1 MRKRER
7 PKSMWCWYFFI
18 FSCFIV
24 FLPYMRKIIF
34 FLKIFNPPLVFKDFG
49 VVYIFLQL
57 SPTCAKLIF
66 FLKYFIPH
74 LSLYINNTE
83 IELIHEFLGIRL
95 DEQLSFKYQIAHIR
109 GKVAIIYNSL
119 IKPHIEYGA
128 AIWGPKVTTT
138 MIKPLITLK
147 KKAIRNICNTAYNS
161 HTEALKKTLN
171 FLQKCPP

>member
-1 MRKRER
+1 MISKYQKAFDTLDHQILLKKLSYYGIKDNER
-7 PKSMWCWYFFI
+7 QTLLYS
-18 FSCFIV
+18 
-24 FLPYMRKIIF
+24 
-34 FLKIFNPPLVFKDFG
+34 N
-49 VVYIFLQL
+49 
-57 SPTCAKLIF
+57 SPTKLTDGP
-66 FLKYFIPH
+66 K
-74 LSLYINNTE
+74 LYKDNTE
-83 IELIHEFLGIRL
+83 IAYIHEFKFIGIRL
-95 DEQLSFKYQIAHIR
+95 DEQQLSFKYQIAHIR

>member
-1 MRKRER
+1 
-7 PKSMWCWYFFI
+7 
-18 FSCFIV
+18 
-24 FLPYMRKIIF
+24 MRKIIF

-83 IELIHEFLGIRL
+83 IEHIHEFLGIRL

-109 GKVAIIYNSL
+109 GKIAAGNYILAMNKKLVPMSIRILIYNSL
-119 IKPHIEYGA
+119 IKQHIEYEA
-128 AIWGPKVTTT
+128 AIWGP
-138 MIKPLITLK
+138 
-147 KKAIRNICNTAYNS
+147 
-161 HTEALKKTLN
+161 
-171 FLQKCPP
+171 